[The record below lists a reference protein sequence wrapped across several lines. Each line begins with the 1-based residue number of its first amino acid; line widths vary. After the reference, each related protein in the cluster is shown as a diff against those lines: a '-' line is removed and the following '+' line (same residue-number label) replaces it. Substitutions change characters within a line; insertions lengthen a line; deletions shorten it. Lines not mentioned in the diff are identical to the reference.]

1 MYLLFLE
8 WTILQTIRASVGNLP
23 SKDSRGHLLARVMGG
38 GGGWATLF
46 SSHFSKLFSILSR
59 ISEMF
64 YLLKVPFSNFCHF

>member
-23 SKDSRGHLLARVMGG
+23 SKDSGGHLLARVMGG
-38 GGGWATLF
+38 GTTPF
-46 SSHFSKLFSILSR
+46 SSHFSKLLSILSR

-64 YLLKVPFSNFCHF
+64 YLLKVPFSNFCPF